1 MGILFFHHNNIFVLI
16 FFFRLNVAPTI
27 AECDGE
33 YKHESR
39 KNLLL
44 WTLPVINGA
53 SKQGAME
60 FSVAASIPGDFFPI
74 QVSFHS
80 KTSYAQ
86 LKALDVVALEED
98 GTPSADG
105 VTFSTETYFYPEKYE
120 IV

>member
-1 MGILFFHHNNIFVLI
+1 M
-16 FFFRLNVAPTI
+16 APTI

-44 WTLPVINGA
+44 WTLPVINGS

-60 FSVAASIPGDFFPI
+60 FSVPSSIPGDFFPI

-80 KTSYAQ
+80 KTSYAR
-86 LKALDVVALEED
+86 LRALDVVALQDD
-98 GTPSADG
+98 GSPAEA
-105 VTFSTETYFYPEKYE
+105 VKFSTETYFYPEKYE

>member
-1 MGILFFHHNNIFVLI
+1 MDDHSNREFVFSCFFS
-16 FFFRLNVAPTI
+16 LNVAPTI
-27 AECDGE
+27 AECDGD
-33 YKHESR
+33 YKYEAR
-39 KNLLL
+39 RNLLV
-44 WTLPVINGA
+44 WSLPVINGS

-60 FSVAASIPGDFFPI
+60 FSVPSSIPGDFFPI

-98 GTPSADG
+98 GSPSDG
-105 VTFSTETYFYPEKYE
+105 VKFSTETYFYPEKYE

>member
-1 MGILFFHHNNIFVLI
+1 M
-16 FFFRLNVAPTI
+16 APTI

-33 YKHESR
+33 YKHEAR

-44 WTLPVINGA
+44 WTLPVINGG

-60 FSVAASIPGDFFPI
+60 FSVPSSIPGDFFPI

-86 LKALDVVALEED
+86 LKAAEVVGLEED
-98 GTPSADG
+98 GAAGDA
-105 VTFSTETYFYPEKYE
+105 VKFSTETYFYPEKYE